1 MGRILKIVLLAIL
14 VGLGAWWLAEL
25 PGQVSGEVAGY
36 TVEAPASV
44 VLLGLI
50 ALFVLLYT
58 IFAAIGALFQVPGMG
73 ERWRAERR
81 RHGGETA
88 LTRTLVAIAAGAGPD
103 AMREAHKAR
112 RMLGDT
118 PQTLLLAAESAR
130 LADRND
136 EAEAAFRLLADRE
149 DSALLGYRGLYR
161 LAVSREDWTE
171 ATSLATQAERAYPG
185 ADWLRPERSRLAV
198 RAGNWAAALELAP
211 RGPAKAALT
220 VAAARAEADPK
231 RAAVL
236 AKQAWKLDPTLTPAA
251 LTYAENMRAGGRER
265 VAQSVLRHAW
275 TAAPHPDLAEAALR
289 PIEDRLERAQA
300 AQRLTGANPQHP
312 ESRLLLARIAFEA
325 GLIGEAK
332 HQAEAAR
339 DAGLHQRRLFL
350 LLAEIAEAEG
360 ADPAAGR
367 SELRLAA
374 EADPDSAWQCESCQA
389 SFPIW
394 HVACPSCATPGSL
407 RWKVG

>member
-1 MGRILKIVLLAIL
+1 MGRILKIVVLASL
-14 VGLGAWWLAEL
+14 VGCAAWWLAEL
-25 PGQVSGEVAGY
+25 TGHVSGEVAGY
-36 TVEAPASV
+36 TVETSASV
-44 VLLGLI
+44 ALLALIVLFGLVYMLF
-50 ALFVLLYT
+50 ALF
-58 IFAAIGALFQVPGMG
+58 GALFRLPSMG
-73 ERWRAERR
+73 GRWRAERR
-81 RHGGETA
+81 RHGGEVA
-88 LTRTLVAIAAGAGPD
+88 LTRTLVAIAAAAGPD
-103 AMREAHKAR
+103 AMRESHKAR

-130 LADRND
+130 LANRND
-136 EAEAAFRLLADRE
+136 EAEAAFRLLAARE

-161 LAVSREDWTE
+161 LAVAREDWAE
-171 ATSLATQAERAYPG
+171 ATSLATQAERAHPG

-220 VAAARAEADPK
+220 VAAARAEPDPK

-236 AKQAWKLDPTLTPAA
+236 AKHAWRLDPTLTPAA
-251 LTYAENMRAGGRER
+251 LTYAETMRAGGRER
-265 VAQSVLRHAW
+265 IAQSVLRHAW
-275 TAAPHPDLAEAALR
+275 TVAPHPDLAEAALR
-289 PIEDRLERAQA
+289 PVEDALERAQA
-300 AQRLTGANPQHP
+300 AQRFTGANPQHP
-312 ESRLLLARIAFEA
+312 ESRLLLARTAFDA

-332 HQAEAAR
+332 RQAEAAR

-350 LLAEIAEAEG
+350 LLAAIAEAEG
-360 ADPAAGR
+360 ASPSAGR

-374 EADPDSAWQCESCQA
+374 EADPDSAWRCESCQA

-394 HVACPSCATPGSL
+394 YGACPSCATPGSL